1 LEQRRDRLQR
11 WAASARRRYRQV
23 GRRVDR
29 CAATCKVRGE
39 MLYRELN
46 DQQDALVAQG
56 IAEYVI
62 RRTIRERK
70 AEIDADLSALRSRWG
85 QAERERD
92 AEWRKLERYCRE
104 QRVVLRQ
111 LDDLNTRAQQMYEVD
126 NAKDQIMTVCKVAL
140 VNLGMYLREQC
151 FPASY
156 AHATWK
162 RLKPF
167 FELKGRITG
176 DREVVSVEL
185 RAFNDRQLNH
195 DLAEVCARVER
206 AHLRLLD
213 GRRLVLTLA
222 PAHRPVLNA
231 HRRC

>member
-1 LEQRRDRLQR
+1 
-11 WAASARRRYRQV
+11 V
-23 GRRVDR
+23 
-29 CAATCKVRGE
+29 
-39 MLYRELN
+39 LYRALN

-56 IAEYVI
+56 LADYVI

-70 AEIDADLSALRSRWG
+70 AEIDAELSALRSRWG

-92 AEWRKLERYCRE
+92 AEWRKLERYCRD

-111 LDDLNTRAQQMYEVD
+111 LDDLSARAQQMYEVD
-126 NAKDQIMTVCKVAL
+126 NAKDQLMTVCKVAL
-140 VNLGMYLREQC
+140 VNLGMYVRERC

-176 DREVVSVEL
+176 DSEAVAVEL
-185 RAFNDRQLNH
+185 RAFNDRELNH
-195 DLAEVCARVER
+195 DLAEVCARVDR

-213 GRRLVLTLA
+213 GRRLVFTLA
-222 PAHRPVLNA
+222 PAHRPVLDA
-231 HRRC
+231 HQRC